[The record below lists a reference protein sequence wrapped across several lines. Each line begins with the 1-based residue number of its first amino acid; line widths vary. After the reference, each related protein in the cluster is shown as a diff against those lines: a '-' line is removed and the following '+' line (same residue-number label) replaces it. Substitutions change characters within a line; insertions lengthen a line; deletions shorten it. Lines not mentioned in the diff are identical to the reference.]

1 MQDAPLPWRLRDETL
16 PGSDGS
22 GAVCRSVSS
31 KSKQAVKP
39 CLLISP
45 DLLEVFLHFFLKL
58 LLANHRV
65 FCSSVGSLFAVKR
78 NYCDLICLF

>member
-39 CLLISP
+39 FSP
-45 DLLEVFLHFFLKL
+45 YF
-58 LLANHRV
+58 
-65 FCSSVGSLFAVKR
+65 SLFWRFFAFFSVQIAP
-78 NYCDLICLF
+78 CESQGFLFECGKSLCC

>member
-45 DLLEVFLHFFLKL
+45 DLLEVFCIFFSNCSLRITGFSVRVWEVSL
-58 LLANHRV
+58 LLSEIIV
-65 FCSSVGSLFAVKR
+65 
-78 NYCDLICLF
+78 I